1 MANKELSADG
11 YLNKAERYCAYA
23 ERCASQVR
31 MKLQQWDCPEKE
43 WVGIIS
49 QLYKSGFLNDERFA
63 CAYCHDKLL
72 YQGWGRKK
80 IEVMLSGL
88 QLPVE
93 AINAAIAE
101 INEDDYRR
109 ILKKVAGQK
118 RGATREQLVRFLLQ
132 RGFLYG
138 EIKSVLAL

>member
-1 MANKELSADG
+1 MANKELLAAD
-11 YLNKAERYCAYA
+11 YLNKAERYCASA
-23 ERCASQVR
+23 ERCASQVKL
-31 MKLQQWDCPEKE
+31 KLQQWDCPENE
-43 WVGIIS
+43 WSSIIR
-49 QLYKSGFLNDERFA
+49 QLYKRGFLNDERFA

-80 IEVMLSGL
+80 IDVMLSGL
-88 QLPVE
+88 QLPSE
-93 AINAAIAE
+93 AINAALLE

-118 RGATREQLVRFLLQ
+118 RGATKEQLVRFLLQ

-138 EIKSVLAL
+138 EIKSILAL